1 MDAVATYQENSVSTQ
16 SRGRIV
22 VLLYEGAIKF
32 MKQAI
37 FALEQQDYE
46 TKGRYIS
53 RAQDIINEL
62 NAVLNM
68 EVGGEIAKYLRS
80 LYNFMNT
87 YLSKANT
94 ERDTE
99 MLNDVINIM
108 EELNKGWKAIA

>member
-1 MDAVATYQENSVSTQ
+1 MNAVATYQENAVSTQ

-37 FALEQQDYE
+37 MALEQEDYE
-46 TKGRYIS
+46 LKGRYIV

-62 NAVLNM
+62 NAVLDM
-68 EVGGEIAKYLRS
+68 EVGGEVAQNLRS
-80 LYNFMNT
+80 LYLFMNT
-87 YLSKANT
+87 YLSKANI

-108 EELNKGWKAIA
+108 EELNSGWKAIA

>member
-1 MDAVATYQENSVSTQ
+1 MNAIAAYQENTVATQ

-37 FALEQQDYE
+37 TSLEQNDYE
-46 TKGRYIS
+46 AKGRYIT

-62 NAVLNM
+62 NTVLNM
-68 EVGGEIAKYLRS
+68 EAGGEVAQNLRS
-80 LYNFMNT
+80 LYCFIDN

-94 ERDTE
+94 QRDSK
-99 MLNDVINIM
+99 MLVDAINIM
-108 EELNKGWKAIA
+108 EELNKGWKAIV